1 MSGPENIVAIEVT
14 TCDNEFKLLSSGVRT
29 GVKEGAKVGGNDIAY
44 ELSDTE
50 KVLSELAKVVIGCKE
65 FFIVRAKEVESAV
78 SSADKAAANEEAAV
92 EIVCIFC
99 DTNDTNE
106 ANDGTAD
113 AADNN
118 LEKKDTNCVETC
130 ETEER
135 DDRRDE
141 DRVDSSDEMTP
152 NWSNICA
159 FGGIMI
165 TEAKVESSVCRDE
178 AYAPRFDMPDDIDVD
193 NDDGKYWIRR

>member
-1 MSGPENIVAIEVT
+1 M
-14 TCDNEFKLLSSGVRT
+14 RT
-29 GVKEGAKVGGNDIAY
+29 GVKKGTKVGGNDIAY
-44 ELSDTE
+44 EFSDTE
-50 KVLSELAKVVIGCKE
+50 KVLSELAKLVIGCNE
-65 FFIVRAKEVESAV
+65 FLIVRTKEVDSAV
-78 SSADKAAANEEAAV
+78 SSADKAAANDDAAV
-92 EIVCIFC
+92 DIACIFC

-141 DRVDSSDEMTP
+141 DRDDSSDEMAP
-152 NWSNICA
+152 NCSNICA
-159 FGGIMI
+159 FGGIII
-165 TEAKVESSVCRDE
+165 TEAKVESSICRDE
-178 AYAPRFDMPDDIDVD
+178 TCATRFDMPDDIDDD